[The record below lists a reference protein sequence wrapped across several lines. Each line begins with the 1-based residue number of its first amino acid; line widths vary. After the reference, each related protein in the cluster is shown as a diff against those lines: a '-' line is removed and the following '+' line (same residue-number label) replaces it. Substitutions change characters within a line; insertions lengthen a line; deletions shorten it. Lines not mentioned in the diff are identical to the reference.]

1 MLPFKSGLLV
11 LALLLAHVTWASPEQ
26 VVASFHQA
34 LIAAMQSKADEKRR
48 SIVDDA
54 IKNHFQIH
62 TIARISLGRNW
73 RTLKSHEQAEYMA
86 LMEELISTTYA
97 SRFNKFDN
105 QTFTVV
111 SSTPIATNRTRV
123 NSVLTTKSE
132 IVNLDYQLQ
141 LSDERWRVYDIV
153 ANGVSDLSLKRSNY
167 AALFTEGGLEAVR
180 ADIRVSISKSRE
192 ETPG

>member
-73 RTLKSHEQAEYMA
+73 RTLKRHEQEKYMT

-141 LSDERWRVYDIV
+141 FSDERWRVYDIV

>member
-26 VVASFHQA
+26 VVTSFHQA
-34 LIAAMQSKADEKRR
+34 LIAAMQSKADEKRK

-62 TIARISLGRNW
+62 TIARISQGLNW
-73 RTLKSHEQAEYMA
+73 RTLKSHEQAEYIA

-123 NSVLTTKSE
+123 NSILTTKSE
-132 IVNLDYQLQ
+132 VVNLDYWLQ
-141 LSDERWRVYDIV
+141 FSDERWRVYDIV

-180 ADIRVSISKSRE
+180 ADIRASISKNWE